1 MQVNQQICRK
11 MEDLDK
17 MEEKSPHD
25 SEVCNYISY
34 VYILS
39 FISVLQKIQKERK
52 TGGKS
57 KFNNQKR
64 ITKMFGVNKCNNEII
79 NTFLCRG

>member
-17 MEEKSPHD
+17 MEEKSPDD
-25 SEVCNYISY
+25 SEVCNYMYISY

-39 FISVLQKIQKERK
+39 FTRHLHFSVLQKIQKERK

-57 KFNNQKR
+57 KFYNEKR
-64 ITKMFGVNKCNNEII
+64 ITKMFGVNKCNN
-79 NTFLCRG
+79 

>member
-1 MQVNQQICRK
+1 MKIKPSLSPPEQYIETGLWRQVMQVNQQICRK

-39 FISVLQKIQKERK
+39 FTSVLQKIQRKENWREE
-52 TGGKS
+52 
-57 KFNNQKR
+57 Q
-64 ITKMFGVNKCNNEII
+64 IQ
-79 NTFLCRG
+79 